1 VSLALYRRKRDFAA
15 TPEPRGKTRR
25 SAAHLSFVI
34 QRHEATRL
42 HYDFRL
48 ELDGVLKSWAVPKEP
63 KPVVGDKRLAVHVE
77 DHPIEYGRFHGQ
89 IPEGHYGAGRVE
101 IWDRGWWEPMEDARA
116 GYRKGSLKFR
126 LHGRRLRG
134 GWALVRMR
142 PRGDDPRDAGRKENW
157 LLIKERDTEARAAA
171 RPSRRRAP
179 ARPARSRT
187 SARAPSRI
195 R

>member
-1 VSLALYRRKRDFAA
+1 VSLTVYRRKRDFEA
-15 TPEPRGKTRR
+15 TPEPRGRSRR
-25 SAAHLSFVI
+25 SAARRSFVV

-63 KPVVGDKRLAVHVE
+63 KPVAGDKRLAVHVE
-77 DHPIEYGRFHGQ
+77 DHPIEYGSFHGR

-101 IWDRGWWEPMEDARA
+101 IWDRGWWEPMEDPRA
-116 GYRKGSLKFR
+116 GYRRGSLKFR

-142 PRGDDPRDAGRKENW
+142 PRGDDPRGTGRKENW
-157 LLIKERDTEARAAA
+157 LLIKERDTESREAKPRPARARA
-171 RPSRRRAP
+171 SRRAP
-179 ARPARSRT
+179 TVTR
-187 SARAPSRI
+187 
-195 R
+195 